1 MHLSKKELEIMEII
15 WNSKEP
21 ISSSDIL
28 ENHPNLN
35 RNTVLVSL
43 KKLLNNGYLSI
54 NKVELK
60 SKVLM
65 RYYVPEIS
73 KYDYDRSNI
82 GEDRVFNFVAKFVS
96 NDITDSEIEEL
107 EKLIQ
112 EKKKSA

>member
-1 MHLSKKELEIMEII
+1 
-15 WNSKEP
+15 
-21 ISSSDIL
+21 
-28 ENHPNLN
+28 
-35 RNTVLVSL
+35 
-43 KKLLNNGYLSI
+43 
-54 NKVELK
+54 
-60 SKVLM
+60 M